1 MLCYGLKVNAN
12 FPLLPLHVNN
22 KVIALFNDF
31 QSAWVILNVQVIKTV
46 KRKEKIMTFSRRN
59 VKNDS

>member
-22 KVIALFNDF
+22 KVIALFNYF
-31 QSAWVILNVQVIKTV
+31 QSAWAILNVQVIKAEGKNNDIFQK
-46 KRKEKIMTFSRRN
+46 KR
-59 VKNDS
+59 